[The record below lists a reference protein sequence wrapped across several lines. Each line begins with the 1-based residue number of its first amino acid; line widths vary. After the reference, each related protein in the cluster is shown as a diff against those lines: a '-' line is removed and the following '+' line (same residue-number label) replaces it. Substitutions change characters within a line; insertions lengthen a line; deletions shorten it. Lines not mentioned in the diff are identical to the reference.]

1 MSSRTPPRVLRRRSK
16 PRPDIQRSGLHRSAI
31 AATCSDCDG
40 TGRIP
45 ELKGFWNTAE
55 VLWHECSEC
64 HGRGVVDL

>member
-40 TGRIP
+40 SGRIP
-45 ELKGFWNTAE
+45 ELMAFGNGVDVSWD
-55 VLWHECSEC
+55 ECSEC
-64 HGRGVVDL
+64 DGRGVVDL